1 MKDVHEQGRRDKQSI
16 GFEVRKVI
24 VQSSQ
29 LNGNGHVARV
39 GSSLVPQ
46 TRSGNPEDE
55 YELPVKAI
63 LRTIRRRLWLILLT
77 ALVFVAGT
85 IVFGFVQTPVYEA
98 SIKILVGQ
106 EQRNDVPSSNLGSD
120 VQGLQQLT
128 ETVSQAVETLPV
140 ASAVIRRLDLKE
152 SPEEFLQNLR
162 VQQVSSTQFIEV
174 SYRDPDPER
183 AKRIVDA
190 TGEEFSKKIT
200 TVSTSANA
208 ITATVW
214 ERSPVPGEPVLPNF
228 LYYALAA
235 SAVGLTFGLGL
246 AFVSEYL
253 DDSWRSPE
261 EVERISGV
269 PTFGVIPQFDTSSGK
284 EKSEG

>member
-1 MKDVHEQGRRDKQSI
+1 MQG
-16 GFEVRKVI
+16 
-24 VQSSQ
+24 SQ

-39 GSSLVPQ
+39 GSSVVSQ
-46 TRSGNPEDE
+46 TRSGIAEDE

-63 LRTIRRRLWLILLT
+63 LQTIRRRLWLILLT
-77 ALVFVAGT
+77 ALVFVAGAT
-85 IVFGFVQTPVYEA
+85 VFGFVQTPVYEA

-106 EQRNDVPSSNLGSD
+106 EQRNDAPSSNLGSD

-128 ETVSQAVETLPV
+128 ETVSQAVETRPV
-140 ASAVIRRLDLKE
+140 ASAVIQRLDLQK
-152 SPEEFLQNLR
+152 SPEQFLRNLR

-174 SYRDPDPER
+174 SYRDPDPKL
-183 AKRIVDA
+183 AKRIVDT

-214 ERSPVPGEPVLPNF
+214 ERSPVPSKPTLPNF
-228 LYYALAA
+228 LYYTLAA
-235 SAVGLTFGLGL
+235 SAAGLTLGLGL
-246 AFVSEYL
+246 AFLSEYL
-253 DDSWRSPE
+253 DESWHSPE

-269 PTFGVIPQFDTSSGK
+269 PTFGVIPRFEASSGK

>member
-1 MKDVHEQGRRDKQSI
+1 MAMDDIGTNGRTAPEI
-16 GFEVRKVI
+16 RKVM
-24 VQSSQ
+24 VQGSQ
-29 LNGNGHVARV
+29 RNGDGLPARA
-39 GSSLVPQ
+39 VPGPP
-46 TRSGNPEDE
+46 TPNRDFEDE

-63 LRTIRRRLWLILLT
+63 LQTIRQRIWLVVLT
-77 ALVFVAGT
+77 ALIFVAGAL
-85 IVFGFVQTPVYEA
+85 VLGFIQTPIYQA
-98 SIKILVGQ
+98 SIKMLVGQ
-106 EQRNDVPSSNLGSD
+106 EQREDVASSNLGSD

-128 ETVSQAVETLPV
+128 ETVSQAVETRPV
-140 ASAVIRRLDLKE
+140 ASAVIERLDLQE

-174 SYRDPDPER
+174 SYTDPDPNR

-214 ERSPVPGEPVLPNF
+214 ERSPVPDEPVLPNF
-228 LYYALAA
+228 LYYGLAA
-235 SAVGLTFGLGL
+235 AAVGLTFGLIL
-246 AFVSEYL
+246 AFVTEYF

-269 PTFGVIPQFDTSSGK
+269 PTFGVIPRFKISSGGERSK
-284 EKSEG
+284 V